1 VYGYDGMESDFP
13 LTATVLPI
21 LKLSDWE
28 HPLPDFNSGDWLLE
42 NTDDETLNKENGRI
56 RKRIE
61 EKYAIGC
68 RTEWVKR
75 AKDGDVALHFYMFW
89 FHTLLQFVE
98 GTYHIAA
105 NNMGCGY
112 ELPPYRIFC
121 SEFYLDF
128 CKNKK
133 STFPGV
139 FPSEECKTKKSAVIV
154 PWTES
159 SDFHFRP
166 TATGGI
172 RTGPI
177 LYLARLQR
185 AKGFF
190 KFLEIASA
198 MPEST
203 FWIAGSPA
211 PNVPLPANVVNHGF
225 ANSKKRKILLSLASV
240 LVQPTI
246 YHEPFGFNVVEAWL
260 SGTPV
265 VTSNTGAFIENVTRK
280 VGVRVDVGEGVDQW
294 INAIYFAQKLSSE
307 DCRNH
312 ALKLSNEESAT
323 QQYLDFFRKIRVKI

>member
-1 VYGYDGMESDFP
+1 
-13 LTATVLPI
+13 
-21 LKLSDWE
+21 
-28 HPLPDFNSGDWLLE
+28 
-42 NTDDETLNKENGRI
+42 
-56 RKRIE
+56 
-61 EKYAIGC
+61 
-68 RTEWVKR
+68 
-75 AKDGDVALHFYMFW
+75 
-89 FHTLLQFVE
+89 
-98 GTYHIAA
+98 
-105 NNMGCGY
+105 
-112 ELPPYRIFC
+112 
-121 SEFYLDF
+121 
-128 CKNKK
+128 
-133 STFPGV
+133 
-139 FPSEECKTKKSAVIV
+139 
-154 PWTES
+154 
-159 SDFHFRP
+159 
-166 TATGGI
+166 
-172 RTGPI
+172 
-177 LYLARLQR
+177 
-185 AKGFF
+185 
-190 KFLEIASA
+190 